1 MRHQCNFFGV
11 LKYINNRQLYEFIHR
26 HYLFLEV
33 ISLLGTNF
41 AKELLVTSNF
51 QGQINYD
58 IFPNQMVSSEL
69 IINQIVCRRQEN
81 LFAASKLLQH
91 GKCWM
96 LYHLQFTLVFVVTI
110 VGCMSLYMQKMELW
124 YEWEYSN
131 DKTRINWLNEKGL
144 LILWWLRV
152 PIWKIIFFSKV
163 LLPSELPRCR
173 ERQQTAICC
182 LEWLG
187 GFKCLMTGCVLVVS
201 FYIAKE
207 FLKLVT

>member
-81 LFAASKLLQH
+81 LFAASNLLQH

-96 LYHLQFTLVFVVTI
+96 LYHLQFTFNQDFNHI
-110 VGCMSLYMQKMELW
+110 GCE
-124 YEWEYSN
+124 
-131 DKTRINWLNEKGL
+131 
-144 LILWWLRV
+144 V
-152 PIWKIIFFSKV
+152 
-163 LLPSELPRCR
+163 
-173 ERQQTAICC
+173 
-182 LEWLG
+182 
-187 GFKCLMTGCVLVVS
+187 
-201 FYIAKE
+201 
-207 FLKLVT
+207 LKLWNTMQRISNVPSFS

>member
-58 IFPNQMVSSEL
+58 IFPNQMISSEL

-81 LFAASKLLQH
+81 LFAASNLLQH

-96 LYHLQFTLVFVVTI
+96 LYHLQFTFNQDFNHI
-110 VGCMSLYMQKMELW
+110 GCE
-124 YEWEYSN
+124 
-131 DKTRINWLNEKGL
+131 
-144 LILWWLRV
+144 V
-152 PIWKIIFFSKV
+152 
-163 LLPSELPRCR
+163 
-173 ERQQTAICC
+173 
-182 LEWLG
+182 
-187 GFKCLMTGCVLVVS
+187 
-201 FYIAKE
+201 
-207 FLKLVT
+207 LKLWNTMQRISNVPSFS

>member
-11 LKYINNRQLYEFIHR
+11 LKYINNRQLYEFIHI

-81 LFAASKLLQH
+81 LFAASNLLQH

-96 LYHLQFTLVFVVTI
+96 LYHLQFTFNQDFNHI
-110 VGCMSLYMQKMELW
+110 GCE
-124 YEWEYSN
+124 
-131 DKTRINWLNEKGL
+131 
-144 LILWWLRV
+144 V
-152 PIWKIIFFSKV
+152 
-163 LLPSELPRCR
+163 
-173 ERQQTAICC
+173 
-182 LEWLG
+182 
-187 GFKCLMTGCVLVVS
+187 
-201 FYIAKE
+201 
-207 FLKLVT
+207 LKLWNTMQRISNVPSFS